1 MKRTILM
8 TSALAAALALPA
20 AAQQRGMG
28 PGPGG
33 ALQPPSIEE
42 MTTRLQLTP
51 DQARQVTALR
61 QDYMKATAPQW
72 KAMGEIREARE
83 AGMSRDSLRDMMQ
96 ARRPQM
102 EELRKQTDAYEGSLE
117 KILTPDQVKDWQAW
131 QQERREAAR
140 QQMRQRQGAPGW

>member
-1 MKRTILM
+1 MKT
-8 TSALAAALALPA
+8 
-20 AAQQRGMG
+20 
-28 PGPGG
+28 
-33 ALQPPSIEE
+33 
-42 MTTRLQLTP
+42 
-51 DQARQVTALR
+51 
-61 QDYMKATAPQW
+61 TAPQW
-72 KAMGEIREARE
+72 KAMNEMREARQ
-83 AGMSRDSLRDMMQ
+83 AGVSRDSMQAMMQ